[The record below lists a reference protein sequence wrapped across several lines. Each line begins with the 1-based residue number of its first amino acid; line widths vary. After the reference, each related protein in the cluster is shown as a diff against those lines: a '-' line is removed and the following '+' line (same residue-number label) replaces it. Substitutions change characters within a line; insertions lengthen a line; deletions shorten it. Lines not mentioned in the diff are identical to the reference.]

1 MKYLILSRGSW
12 EEYEYKRL
20 LDLLP
25 EREEVCF
32 AGRMTLEQQTNSQIK
47 PVMIADIHTL
57 KAREYTL
64 LVSSPYWLPE
74 VLSLQAG
81 YIVAL
86 LERCPEEEN
95 KVLWDKYSGLLGA
108 KADLV
113 GTRSERIYLE
123 QSLCRENVIYL
134 DGDQQESY
142 GVVCQ
147 RERIYF
153 LTDYE
158 VLWSKAIGSLWQEE
172 PLLAKDWF
180 RIQLQLRADYYTS
193 MCAKLPSQPVVHYLA
208 ASYLY
213 LLGDSTANRYLAQSF
228 ELMVLYEYLDCL
240 ISHFR
245 FFSAIE
251 AKTGNLETAVRQFAI
266 TAFNAEEKQAVER
279 MEGWLHSGQDELVRA
294 ELFHRNE
301 DEAAAVR
308 ILSPLTSSE
317 AKALLVQ
324 NYVRTFQ
331 WEKAI
336 VLQHEQEENVDE
348 AMEGTI
354 HLLYGRRHEAIRSFL
369 NAGGQDN
376 QAWPLLSEMAD
387 LEEAVR
393 RLRRRV
399 EDE

>member
-32 AGRMTLEQQTNSQIK
+32 AGRMTLEQQINSQIK

-57 KAREYTL
+57 KAREYTF

-123 QSLCRENVIYL
+123 QSLCRESVIYL

-142 GVVCQ
+142 GVVFQ

-158 VLWSKAIGSLWQEE
+158 MLWSKAIENLWQEE
-172 PLLAKDWF
+172 PLLATDWF

-208 ASYLY
+208 ASYFY

-245 FFSAIE
+245 FF
-251 AKTGNLETAVRQFAI
+251 
-266 TAFNAEEKQAVER
+266 
-279 MEGWLHSGQDELVRA
+279 
-294 ELFHRNE
+294 
-301 DEAAAVR
+301 
-308 ILSPLTSSE
+308 
-317 AKALLVQ
+317 
-324 NYVRTFQ
+324 
-331 WEKAI
+331 
-336 VLQHEQEENVDE
+336 LQ
-348 AMEGTI
+348 
-354 HLLYGRRHEAIRSFL
+354 
-369 NAGGQDN
+369 
-376 QAWPLLSEMAD
+376 
-387 LEEAVR
+387 
-393 RLRRRV
+393 
-399 EDE
+399 